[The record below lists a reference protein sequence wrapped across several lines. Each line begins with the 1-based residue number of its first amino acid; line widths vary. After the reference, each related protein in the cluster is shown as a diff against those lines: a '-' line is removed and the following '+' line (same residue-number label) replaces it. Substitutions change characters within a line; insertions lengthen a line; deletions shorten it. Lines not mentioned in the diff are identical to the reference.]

1 MEYHGS
7 VFCLGGKMAC
17 KSIRPTDVEIDQAKK
32 EILIRDIAAAKG
44 KLKDTRVKG
53 FQRIVNCSKLM
64 GAYRELRDE
73 KGTCKY
79 AKLLIRESQE
89 FSSKLEGRSKKEL
102 KYINGAYR
110 RAFLALAPYSFFHY
124 LVCME
129 WNYPPEMKFYANR
142 VCVMKDWAHELEN
155 LEFGKYDILGLSG
168 PPRSGKTGI
177 GELFLSWL
185 LGRHPE
191 KSMLFATHTNQM
203 AVKAQQDVLNLI
215 TDPRRG
221 WNEIFPHLKID
232 KSSEY
237 LWINLTPKDQPNNY
251 YTIYFRGIDSSM
263 AGVLEAS
270 WLIYCD
276 DLIRGIEEAMN
287 PSRLDNAWVKY
298 STDISQ
304 RRTNSS
310 VKELHIATRWS
321 TSDPLTRIEKD
332 NEGNPRA
339 KFIKVPG
346 LNDKGESNFN
356 FKYNP
361 LDTKHFMK
369 LKELMDDVSFEC
381 IIQQNPID
389 REGLLFP
396 ESSLVMYERLPDDI
410 PDRICFSCD
419 VAWGGGD
426 YLSMPIAYVFGR
438 DAYIHDVVH
447 INAPKDVSKP
457 AVIEAIIRNQA
468 SGGFFEANN
477 GGDEYAEDIR
487 AGLKKIGYRC
497 NISSGRVPTTRSKL
511 DRIVSCVPEI
521 KGTITDGS
529 GYRLHFKS
537 KHQRDEQYNMFM
549 KHLTS
554 FNQMQKFQGKQKD
567 DAPDALA
574 SLITN
579 VLDPRSVG
587 GQLVTL
593 SGNLFGL

>member
-1 MEYHGS
+1 
-7 VFCLGGKMAC
+7 MAG
-17 KSIRPTDVEIDQAKK
+17 KSIQPTEIEIDQAKK

-44 KLKDTRVKG
+44 KLNDTRVRG

-79 AKLLIRESQE
+79 AKLLIRESKK
-89 FSSKLEGRSKKEL
+89 FSSELKGRSKKEL
-102 KYINGAYR
+102 KYINGAYK
-110 RAFLALAPYSFFHY
+110 RAFLALAPYSFYHY

-155 LEFGKYDILGLSG
+155 LEFGKYDILGISG

-185 LGRHPE
+185 MGRHPE
-191 KSMLFATHTNQM
+191 RSILFATHTNQM

-237 LWINLTPKDQPNNY
+237 LWINLTPKSQPNNY

-396 ESSLVMYERLPDDI
+396 ESSLLMYERLPDDI
-410 PDRICFSCD
+410 PDRICFACD

-426 YLSMPIAYVFGR
+426 YLSMPIAYVFR
-438 DAYIHDVVH
+438 REVYIDDVVH
-447 INAPKDVSKP
+447 INAPKDVTKP
-457 AVIEAIIRNQA
+457 EVVEAIIRNHA

-477 GGDEYAEDIR
+477 GGDEYAEDIN
-487 AGLKKIGYRC
+487 AGLKKLGYRC

-537 KHQRDEQYNMFM
+537 KHQRNEQYNMFM

-579 VLDPRSVG
+579 VLDPRSAG
-587 GQLVTL
+587 GTLTTL
-593 SGNLFGL
+593 SGSLFGL

>member
-1 MEYHGS
+1 
-7 VFCLGGKMAC
+7 MAC

-185 LGRHPE
+185 MGRHPE

-593 SGNLFGL
+593 SGSLFGL

>member
-1 MEYHGS
+1 
-7 VFCLGGKMAC
+7 MAG
-17 KSIRPTDVEIDQAKK
+17 KSIRPTETEIDQAKK

-44 KLKDTRVKG
+44 KLKDTRVRG

-64 GAYRELRDE
+64 GAYRELQDE

-79 AKLLIRESQE
+79 AKLLIREVQK
-89 FSSKLEGRSKKEL
+89 FSSQLDGRSKKEL

-110 RAFLALAPYSFFHY
+110 RAFLALAPYSFYHY

-129 WNYPPEMKFYANR
+129 WNYPPEMTFYANR
-142 VCVMKDWAHELEN
+142 ICVMKDWAHELEN
-155 LEFGKYDILGLSG
+155 LEFGEYDILGISG

-185 LGRHPE
+185 MGRHPE
-191 KSMLFATHTNQM
+191 KSILFATHTNQM
-203 AVKAQQDVLNLI
+203 AVKTQQDVLNLI

-221 WNEIFPHLKID
+221 WGEIFPQLKIE
-232 KSSEY
+232 KSAEY
-237 LWINLTPKDQPNNY
+237 LWIDISPKDQPNNY
-251 YTIYFRGIDSSM
+251 RTIYFRGIDSSM

-346 LNDKGESNFN
+346 LNDQGESNFN

-361 LDTKHFMK
+361 LDTRHFMK

-396 ESSLVMYERLPDDI
+396 ESSLLMYERLPDDI
-410 PDRICFSCD
+410 PDRICFACD

-426 YLSMPIAYVFGR
+426 FLSMPVAYVFGH
-438 DAYIHDVVH
+438 DVYIHDVVH

-477 GGDEYAEDIR
+477 GGDEYAEDIKT
-487 AGLKKIGYRC
+487 GLKKLGYRC

-537 KHQRDEQYNMFM
+537 KHQRDEQYNVFM

-574 SLITN
+574 SLVTN

-587 GQLVTL
+587 GPLVTL
-593 SGNLFGL
+593 SGSLFGL

>member
-1 MEYHGS
+1 
-7 VFCLGGKMAC
+7 MAC
-17 KSIRPTDVEIDQAKK
+17 KSIQPTDAEIDREKR
-32 EILIRDIAAAKG
+32 EILIRDIAAAKN

-53 FQRIVNCSKLM
+53 MSRITYCSKIM
-64 GAYRELRDE
+64 GAYRELGEE

-79 AKLLIRESQE
+79 ARLLI
-89 FSSKLEGRSKKEL
+89 KEVQKFL
-102 KYINGAYR
+102 PRVKSLSRKATLYVNGAYK
-110 RAFLALAPYSFFHY
+110 RAFLALAPYSFYHY

-185 LGRHPE
+185 IGRHPD
-191 KSMLFATHTNQM
+191 KSILFATHTNQM
-203 AVKAQQDVLNLI
+203 ATKAQQDVLNLI

-221 WNEIFPHLKID
+221 WSDIFPHLNVE
-232 KSSEY
+232 KSAEY
-237 LWINLTPKDQPNNY
+237 LWINITPKTQPNNY

-287 PSRLDNAWVKY
+287 PARLDNAWVKY

-321 TSDPLTRIEKD
+321 TQDPLTRIEKD
-332 NEGNPRA
+332 NEENPRA

-346 LNDKGESNFN
+346 LNDQGESNFN
-356 FKYNP
+356 FKCNP
-361 LDTKHFMK
+361 LDTRHFMK
-369 LKELMDDVSFEC
+369 LKELMDEVSFEC

-396 ESSLVMYERLPDDI
+396 ENSLLLYERLPEDI
-410 PDRICFSCD
+410 PDRVCFACD

-426 YLSMPIAYVFGR
+426 YLSMPVAYVFGQ
-438 DAYIHDVVH
+438 DVYIHDVVH
-447 INAPKDVSKP
+447 LNAPKDVTKP
-457 AVIEAIIRNQA
+457 EVVQAIIQNHA
-468 SGGFFEANN
+468 TGGFFEANN
-477 GGDEYAEDIR
+477 GGDEYAEDIK
-487 AGLKKIGYRC
+487 AALKNLNYRC
-497 NISSGRVPTTRSKL
+497 DIRFGRVPTTQTKL
-511 DRIVSCVPEI
+511 DRIRSCVPEI

-529 GYRLHFKS
+529 GYRLHFRS
-537 KHQRDEQYNMFM
+537 RHQRNEQYRLFM

-554 FNQMQKFQGKQKD
+554 FNQMHRLQGKQKD

-574 SLITN
+574 SLVTN
-579 VLDPRSVG
+579 VLDPRN
-587 GQLVTL
+587 VTGTLEAL
-593 SGNLFGL
+593 SGRLFGL

>member
-1 MEYHGS
+1 
-7 VFCLGGKMAC
+7 
-17 KSIRPTDVEIDQAKK
+17 
-32 EILIRDIAAAKG
+32 
-44 KLKDTRVKG
+44 
-53 FQRIVNCSKLM
+53 
-64 GAYRELRDE
+64 
-73 KGTCKY
+73 
-79 AKLLIRESQE
+79 
-89 FSSKLEGRSKKEL
+89 
-102 KYINGAYR
+102 
-110 RAFLALAPYSFFHY
+110 
-124 LVCME
+124 
-129 WNYPPEMKFYANR
+129 
-142 VCVMKDWAHELEN
+142 MKDWAHELEN

-185 LGRHPE
+185 MGRHPE

-203 AVKAQQDVLNLI
+203 AVKAQQDVLSLI

-447 INAPKDVSKP
+447 INAPKNVSKP

-477 GGDEYAEDIR
+477 GGDEYAEDIC
-487 AGLKKIGYRC
+487 AELKKIGYRC

-574 SLITN
+574 SLVTN

-587 GQLVTL
+587 GQLATL
-593 SGNLFGL
+593 SGSLFGL

>member
-1 MEYHGS
+1 
-7 VFCLGGKMAC
+7 MAG
-17 KSIRPTDVEIDQAKK
+17 KSIQPTEIEIDQAKK

-44 KLKDTRVKG
+44 KLNDTRVRG

-79 AKLLIRESQE
+79 AKLLIRESKK
-89 FSSKLEGRSKKEL
+89 FSSELKGRSKKEL
-102 KYINGAYR
+102 KYINGAYK
-110 RAFLALAPYSFFHY
+110 RAFLALAPYSFYHY

-129 WNYPPEMKFYANR
+129 WNYPPEMKFYSNR

-155 LEFGKYDILGLSG
+155 LELGKYDILGISG

-185 LGRHPE
+185 MGRHPE
-191 KSMLFATHTNQM
+191 KSILFATHTNQM

-221 WNEIFPHLKID
+221 WGEIFPHLKID

-369 LKELMDDVSFEC
+369 LKELMEDVSFEC

-396 ESSLVMYERLPDDI
+396 ESSLLMYERLPDDI
-410 PDRICFSCD
+410 PDRICFACD

-426 YLSMPIAYVFGR
+426 YLSMPIAYVFR
-438 DAYIHDVVH
+438 REVYIDDVVH
-447 INAPKDVSKP
+447 INAPKDVTKP
-457 AVIEAIIRNQA
+457 EVVEAIIRNHA

-477 GGDEYAEDIR
+477 GGDEYAEDIN
-487 AGLKKIGYRC
+487 AGLKKLGYRC

-537 KHQRDEQYNMFM
+537 KHQRNEQYNMFM

-579 VLDPRSVG
+579 VLDPRSAG
-587 GQLVTL
+587 GTLTTL
-593 SGNLFGL
+593 SGSLFGL